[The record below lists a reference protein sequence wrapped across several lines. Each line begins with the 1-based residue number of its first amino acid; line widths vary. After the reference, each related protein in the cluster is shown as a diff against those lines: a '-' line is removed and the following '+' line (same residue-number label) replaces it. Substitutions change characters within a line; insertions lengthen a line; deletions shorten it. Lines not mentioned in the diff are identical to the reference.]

1 MENANNKT
9 LTHFAQS
16 LRKNMTKEERRLW
29 YNFLSSY
36 PIPFK
41 RQKVLDK
48 YIADFYC
55 HKAKLVIEIDGSQH
69 FSEEGLIYDEER
81 TKFIEKYGIVVL
93 RFTNIDINQRFDAV
107 CECIDYKVKERL
119 KKHLIK

>member
-9 LTHFAQS
+9 LTPFAQS
-16 LRKNMTKEERRLW
+16 LRKNMTKEERHLW
-29 YNFLSSY
+29 YDFLSSY

-81 TKFIEKYGIVVL
+81 TRFIEKYGIVVL

-107 CECIDYKVKERL
+107 CEFIDYKVKERL
-119 KKHLIK
+119 KDCR